1 MNLLYNLVINF
12 YLLSIKLAS
21 PFNKKADLWIQGRK
35 NIFSRL
41 KAAIGINEQIA
52 WFHCASL
59 GEFEQARQLIESFKD
74 HFPEYKI
81 LLTFFSPSGYQS
93 RKDYDKADYVFY
105 LPMDTKSN
113 ARKFTHLVNPSLVF
127 FIKYEY
133 WYNFLAELKKKNIPT
148 FLVSAIFRNNQH
160 FFRFYGGWF
169 REQLKHIT
177 YFFVQNEASLNLL
190 KSINIDR
197 AELTGDTRFDRVF
210 KIAVES
216 KEFPL
221 IQVFKHDN
229 HLLLSGST
237 WNEDEEIL
245 LEFHKNFPKFKLI
258 IAPHEV
264 HDIRIQK
271 LLKRSGNDALLFSKA
286 NDISIR
292 NAKILIIDSIGI
304 LSHMYKYADIAYI
317 GGGFGAGIHNIL
329 EAATFGKPVFFGPN
343 YQKFQEARD
352 LIDKGGAF
360 TINNS
365 EDLISHIRVLLD
377 DKIKLTTAG
386 SICKSYVNQNKG
398 ATKKI
403 LEYVRQFLSNNKD

>member
-1 MNLLYNLVINF
+1 
-12 YLLSIKLAS
+12 
-21 PFNKKADLWIQGRK
+21 
-35 NIFSRL
+35 
-41 KAAIGINEQIA
+41 
-52 WFHCASL
+52 
-59 GEFEQARQLIESFKD
+59 QARQLIESFKD

-81 LLTFFSPSGYQS
+81 LLTFFSPSGYET
-93 RKDYDKADYVFY
+93 RKDYDKADRVFY

-113 ARKFTHLVNPSLVF
+113 AKKFISVVKPELVF
-127 FIKYEY
+127 FIKYEFWFNY
-133 WYNFLAELKKKNIPT
+133 LSELKKNNVPT
-148 FLVSAIFRNNQH
+148 FLVSAIFRPDQH
-160 FFRFYGGWF
+160 FFRFFGGWF
-169 REQLKHIT
+169 RSQLNNIT
-177 YFFVQNEASLNLL
+177 YFFVQNETSLNLL

-197 AELTGDTRFDRVF
+197 TELTGDTRFDRVF

-221 IQVFKHDN
+221 IKVFKHDN
-229 HLLLSGST
+229 HLLLAGST

-264 HDIRIQK
+264 HDLRIQK

-304 LSHMYKYADIAYI
+304 LSHMYKYADMAYI
-317 GGGFGAGIHNIL
+317 GGGFGTGIHNIL
-329 EAATFGKPVFFGPN
+329 EAATFGQPVFFGPN

-360 TINNS
+360 TIKNS
-365 EDLISHIRVLLD
+365 IDLINKIQPLLD
-377 DKIKLTTAG
+377 DKNKLNETG
-386 SICKSYVNQNKG
+386 SICRSYVTQKRG
-398 ATKKI
+398 ATEKI
-403 LEYVRQFLSNNKD
+403 LEYIRINY